1 MTRPPIAAL
10 KTSILLLLAASVLS
24 AAGIFWSHQQDAEA
38 RADLLGQQAALS
50 AAHARQQQGQ
60 TEARLIAQHLDAYHA
75 LIARGFI
82 GEENRLAW
90 IEAVHLANQDAR
102 LYGLTYTLS
111 PRTAAPAALAGGLP
125 LKQTR
130 MVLKMPLLVET
141 DLPRFLDALRARAP
155 GLFRVS
161 SCRLA
166 RLSDAP
172 PQPVNRPELDA
183 ECELLWF
190 TVATD
195 TDAGAMR

>member
-1 MTRPPIAAL
+1 MTRPPFASL
-10 KTSILLLLAASVLS
+10 KTSILLLLAAGSMS
-24 AAGIFWSHQQDAEA
+24 AAGIFWSHQQDTEA
-38 RADLLGQQAALS
+38 RADLQRQQAALVAS
-50 AAHARQQQGQ
+50 QARQQQGRKEEQ
-60 TEARLIAQHLDAYHA
+60 LIAQHIDAYRA
-75 LIARGFI
+75 LIARGFV

-111 PRTAAPAALAGGLP
+111 PRAAAPPALSSGLP

-130 MVLKMPLLVET
+130 MVVKMPVLVET

-155 GLFRVS
+155 GIFRIDR
-161 SCRLA
+161 CQ
-166 RLSDAP
+166 LSRIADAP

-190 TVATD
+190 TVATE
-195 TDAGAMR
+195 TGTVR

>member
-24 AAGIFWSHQQDAEA
+24 AVGIFWSNQQDTEA
-38 RADLLGQQAALS
+38 HADLQLQQTALN

-75 LIARGFI
+75 LIARGFV

-111 PRTAAPAALAGGLP
+111 PRTAAPATLAGGLP

-130 MVLKMPLLVET
+130 MEVKMPLLVET

-155 GLFRVS
+155 GLVRVS

-166 RLSDAP
+166 RLTDAP

-190 TVATD
+190 TVAAD
-195 TDAGAMR
+195 TGKVQ

>member
-1 MTRPPIAAL
+1 MIRPPIASL
-10 KTSILLLLAASVLS
+10 KTPIMLLLVAALLC
-24 AAGIFWSHQQDAEA
+24 AAGIFWSHGQDAESRAALHAWQTALNAA
-38 RADLLGQQAALS
+38 RARAQQDQ
-50 AAHARQQQGQ
+50 R
-60 TEARLIAQHLDAYHA
+60 EARLIAQHLDAYHA
-75 LIARGFI
+75 LIARGFV

-111 PRTAAPAALAGGLP
+111 PRAAAPASLADGLP

-130 MVLKMPLLVET
+130 MTIKMPLLVET

-161 SCRLA
+161 DCRLS
-166 RLSDAP
+166 RITDAP

-183 ECELLWF
+183 ECDLLWF
-190 TVATD
+190 TVAAD
-195 TDAGAMR
+195 GEEAR

>member
-1 MTRPPIAAL
+1 MTRPPIASL

-24 AAGIFWSHQQDAEA
+24 AVGIFWSNQQDTEA
-38 RADLLGQQAALS
+38 RANLQRQQTALS
-50 AAHARQQQGQ
+50 AAHARQQQDQ

-75 LIARGFI
+75 LIARGFV

-102 LYGLTYTLS
+102 LYGLTYSLS
-111 PRTAAPAALAGGLP
+111 PRTAAPADLASGLP

-130 MVLKMPLLVET
+130 MTVKMALLVET
-141 DLPRFLDALRARAP
+141 DLPRFIAALRARAP

-161 SCRLA
+161 SCRLT
-166 RLSDAP
+166 RITDAP

-190 TVATD
+190 TVTAD
-195 TDAGAMR
+195 TGKVQ

>member
-10 KTSILLLLAASVLS
+10 KTSILLLLATVMLS
-24 AAGIFWSHQQDAEA
+24 TAGIFWSHKQDSAA
-38 RADLLGQQAALS
+38 RADLQLQQTALV

-60 TEARLIAQHLDAYHA
+60 TEARLIAQHIDAYHA
-75 LIARGFI
+75 LIARGFV
-82 GEENRLAW
+82 GAENRLAW

-130 MVLKMPLLVET
+130 MVVKMPLLVET
-141 DLPRFLDALRARAP
+141 DLPHFLDALRARAP
-155 GLFRVS
+155 GLVRVN
-161 SCRLA
+161 SCRLS
-166 RLSDAP
+166 RSTEAP

-190 TVATD
+190 TVAAD
-195 TDAGAMR
+195 GKESK

>member
-1 MTRPPIAAL
+1 MTRPPIASL
-10 KTSILLLLAASVLS
+10 KTSILLLLTGSVLS
-24 AAGIFWSHQQDAEA
+24 AAGIFWSHQQATEA
-38 RADLLGQQAALS
+38 RTDLQLQQTALK
-50 AAHARQQQGQ
+50 ATQARQQQGQ

-75 LIARGFI
+75 LIARGFV

-90 IEAVHLANQDAR
+90 IEAVQLANQDAR

-111 PRTAAPAALAGGLP
+111 PRAAAPAILAGGLP
-125 LKQTR
+125 LNQTR
-130 MVLKMPLLVET
+130 MVVNMPLLVET

-166 RLSDAP
+166 RITDAP

-183 ECELLWF
+183 ECELRWF
-190 TVATD
+190 TVTAD
-195 TDAGAMR
+195 VKEAK

>member
-24 AAGIFWSHQQDAEA
+24 AVGIFWSHQQDADA
-38 RADLLGQQAALS
+38 RAELQGQQVALR

-60 TEARLIAQHLDAYHA
+60 TEARLIAQHLDAYQA

-130 MVLKMPLLVET
+130 MVLKMPVLVET
-141 DLPRFLDALRARAP
+141 DLPRFLDSLRVRAP

-190 TVATD
+190 TVALD
-195 TDAGAMR
+195 GEEAK